1 MTAIRSLQS
10 IPLPHLLLMFMLGAL
25 AGLIYMSLSPIW
37 WLMSLGMAIIIAVF
51 ISNRTGIGIILLA
64 LFILQWLFGVFRA
77 IPKEITWL
85 PDVII
90 MILTAKFF
98 YLQAD
103 RHRLITSPIDKVIAA
118 ILLLGLLSAI
128 YNNVSPITVLFGYR
142 KFFKYTLLFY
152 ILRHIE
158 SDDKFYRF
166 FFYIIFILLLAQIP
180 VTIAQ
185 AIVYGTIGKDVAD
198 NVSGTLGWKATGA
211 MALLMNFAI
220 SMMIGFYTQT
230 HRLRFVAVALLFTV
244 PIILGSGQYGLI
256 MLPLTA
262 ITCWLL
268 GHEINLKNLVKVPLL
283 VSVIIM
289 LVIPAINYHD
299 YRYHGNLLKF
309 LSSPSE
315 IYSLNIQ
322 TRKEGTFGRFQVI
335 DVAHRVLSENP
346 AQLLIGFGPGN
357 ASESYFHD
365 YSGKLEKEFRG
376 MKIWGIQYTAI
387 ILEYGFLGLL
397 LFLWLFFKL
406 WRLNRHLYHRTSDPF
421 WKSITVGYNGMI
433 LAYLLGCLYNPAW
446 YYDILAFCFWLT
458 TAGLATRLAVETKLS
473 EAKVSALGLLQQ
485 HHN

>member
-10 IPLPHLLLMFMLGAL
+10 IPLHHLVLMFMLGAL

-51 ISNRTGIGIILLA
+51 ISNRIGIGIILMA

-90 MILTAKFF
+90 IILSAKFF
-98 YLQAD
+98 YLQANK
-103 RHRLITSPIDKVIAA
+103 RRLVGTPIDTVIAA

-128 YNNVSPITVLFGYR
+128 YNNVSVVTFLFGYR
-142 KFFKYTLLFY
+142 KFFKYTLMFY

-158 SDDKFYRF
+158 SDDRFYRF
-166 FFYIIFILLLAQIP
+166 SFYVIFILLLTQIP

-185 AIVYGTIGKDVAD
+185 AIVYGAIGNDVAD

-230 HRLRFVAVALLFTV
+230 RRLRLLVVAALLTI

-256 MLPLTA
+256 MLPVTA
-262 ITCWLL
+262 MTCWIL
-268 GHEINLKNLVKVPLL
+268 GHDLNLKNLIKAPILG
-283 VSVIIM
+283 SVIII
-289 LVIPAINYHD
+289 LIIPAINYHD

-309 LSSPSE
+309 LTSPSE

-322 TRKEGTFGRFQVI
+322 KRKEGTFGRFQVI
-335 DVAHRVLSENP
+335 EVAHRVLSENP

-357 ASESYFHD
+357 ASESYFRD

-376 MKIWGIQYTAI
+376 LKIWGIQYTAI
-387 ILEYGFLGLL
+387 ILEYGFIGLGLFL
-397 LFLWLFFKL
+397 LVFFKL
-406 WRLNRHLYHRTSDPF
+406 WRLNRRLYRCASDPF
-421 WKSITVGYNGMI
+421 WKAIAVGYNGMI
-433 LAYLLGCLYNPAW
+433 LAYVLGCLYNPAW
-446 YYDILAFCFWLT
+446 YYDVLAFSFWFATAGIVARLEVESKT
-458 TAGLATRLAVETKLS
+458 TAAGIPKST
-473 EAKVSALGLLQQ
+473 LLPQ